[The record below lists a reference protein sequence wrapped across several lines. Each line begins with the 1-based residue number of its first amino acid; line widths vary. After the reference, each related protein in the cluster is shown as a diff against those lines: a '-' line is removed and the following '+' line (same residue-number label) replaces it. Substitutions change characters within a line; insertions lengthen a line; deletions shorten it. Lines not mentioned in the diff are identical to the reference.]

1 MKKHLSSIFFTLLLV
16 AACATLSFAQS
27 LSGDWEI
34 SLNTPIGPAQSKA
47 SLKHEGENLSG
58 RIKTQFGEFPISG
71 TLKDA
76 DVTLKYTI
84 SADGNSLTVTLKGKL
99 DGETMKGSADFESAG
114 EGDWTAKKAK

>member
-1 MKKHLSSIFFTLLLV
+1 MKKQFSSIFFTLLV
-16 AACATLSFAQS
+16 AACATFAFAQS
-27 LSGDWEI
+27 LSGDWDI

-58 RIKTQFGEFPISG
+58 TIKTQFGEFPISG
-71 TLKDA
+71 TLKGA

-84 SADGNSLTVTLKGKL
+84 SADGNELTVTLKGKL
-99 DGETMKGSADFESAG
+99 DGETMKGSADFSSAG